1 MNKKPDNNIKKQW
14 AKHLYI
20 YDNLTQKEIAAK
32 VGITEKTLSKWVND
46 PKENWEMLKSSLTIT
61 KAQELK
67 RLYIQLAEINN
78 FIAGKEPGKRYANTL
93 EADII
98 SKLSAAIKNLETETS
113 VSDTI
118 DACIDINKWLKSVD
132 FAKAQ
137 EFVHIQ
143 DEFIK
148 HKLSLVK

>member
-67 RLYIQLAEINN
+67 RLHSI
-78 FIAGKEPGKRYANTL
+78 GG
-93 EADII
+93 D
-98 SKLSAAIKNLETETS
+98 
-113 VSDTI
+113 
-118 DACIDINKWLKSVD
+118 
-132 FAKAQ
+132 
-137 EFVHIQ
+137 
-143 DEFIK
+143 
-148 HKLSLVK
+148 